1 MDNETEHQPEQ
12 PREKSPAR
20 MALNRQQKSQHL
32 QRLHSQIDKSRIR
45 SKRKPSRFFV
55 DNEYV
60 HGGYLA
66 TFPDSC
72 NSIFTAILV
81 HCNTET
87 QAAYPSIETIKDLS
101 GCTNRNT
108 LIKGIKLL
116 EEYGIIRVIRSK
128 EIFNM
133 VNLYVFQSTRC
144 WKPIPGWKEK
154 MDKYNN
160 KAQYQFTTH
169 RSIKKPDYRSNRDD
183 TLTNLRDNSPNTLTS
198 IGDVLRKMQRLQE
211 PDSVAIQEHSL
222 HSVVGPEKIEPFPV
236 NTGKI
241 REPQPDTTGEIQAY
255 RGNTSDTAIDENLA
269 VLKREKTADEVEHPP
284 FIKREKGTEDPFI
297 NGEKWTDE
305 GTNNMGHDL
314 NDQNI
319 KSAYEH

>member
-1 MDNETEHQPEQ
+1 MNNETERQPDQ

-20 MALNRQQKSQHL
+20 MALNRQHKSHQL
-32 QRLHSQIDKSRIR
+32 ERLHNQIDKSRIR
-45 SKRKPSRFFV
+45 PKRKPSRFFV

-87 QAAYPSIETIKDLS
+87 QAAYPSIETIKDLT

-128 EIFNM
+128 EVFNM
-133 VNLYVFQSTRC
+133 VNLYVFQSVRC

-160 KAQYQFTTH
+160 KAQYQFTPH
-169 RSIKKPDYRSNRDD
+169 RSIKMPVYRSNRDD
-183 TLTNLRDNSPNTLTS
+183 TLTNLRDNSPNTITS
-198 IGDVLRKMQRLQE
+198 IGDILRKMQGPLK

-222 HSVVGPEKIEPFPV
+222 HSVVGPEQGEHFPV
-236 NTGKI
+236 NTGKL
-241 REPQPDTTGEIQAY
+241 REPKPDTTGEIQAY
-255 RGNTSDTAIDENLA
+255 RSNTSDTTIDQEVTVN
-269 VLKREKTADEVEHPP
+269 KREKTVDETSNPP
-284 FIKREKGTEDPFI
+284 FIKRDKGTEDPFI
-297 NGEKWTDE
+297 NGEKWADE
-305 GTNNMGHDL
+305 ETNNMGHRM
-314 NDQNI
+314 NDPNI
-319 KSAYEH
+319 KSAYE